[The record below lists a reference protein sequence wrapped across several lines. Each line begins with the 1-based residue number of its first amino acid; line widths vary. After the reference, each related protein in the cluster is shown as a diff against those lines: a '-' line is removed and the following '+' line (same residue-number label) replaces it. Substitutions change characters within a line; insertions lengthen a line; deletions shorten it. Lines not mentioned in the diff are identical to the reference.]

1 MHELIL
7 IVDDNA
13 KLLAGMK
20 MRLEMIGYQ
29 VLAAGDGREA
39 LDLLKSVTPHLI
51 VADVM
56 MPRVNGWDLFERIRN
71 DPRLSLIPF
80 VFVTSRTDDE
90 SIQKGK
96 RLGAEDYLTKP
107 FKAEELEATIR
118 GKLIRAAQLSRSLK
132 SQAGETTSK
141 EIQIGDLTIDLNAH
155 RVRQGD
161 AEINFSPTEFN
172 ILVQLGQRAGQTI
185 SLQELAEFN
194 FPSNS
199 EDWDAQDTLR
209 VHIKNIR
216 KKIESDPSHPRYI
229 VNIRGVGYRFES
241 ILA

>member
-20 MRLEMIGYQ
+20 MRLEMVGYQ
-29 VLAAGDGREA
+29 VLVAGDGRDA
-39 LDLLKSVTPHLI
+39 LDLLKSVTPNLI

-56 MPRVNGWDLFERIRN
+56 MPRMNGWELFERIRN
-71 DPRLSLIPF
+71 DPRLCSIPI

-96 RLGAEDYLTKP
+96 GLGAEDYLTKP

-118 GKLIRAAQLSRSLK
+118 GKLIRSAQLSRSLK
-132 SQAGETTSK
+132 SQPVDTHSK
-141 EIQIGDLTIDLNAH
+141 EIQIGDLYIDLNAH
-155 RVRQGD
+155 RVRRGD
-161 AEINFSPTEFN
+161 EEVSLSPTEFN
-172 ILVQLGQRAGQTI
+172 ILAQLGQKAGQII
-185 SLQELAEFN
+185 SMQELAEFN
-194 FPSNS
+194 FPTSHD
-199 EDWDAQDTLR
+199 DWDAQDTIR

-216 KKIESDPSHPRYI
+216 KKIEPDPSNPQYI
-229 VNIRGVGYRFES
+229 VNIRGVGYRFETIS
-241 ILA
+241 N

>member
-20 MRLEMIGYQ
+20 MRLEMVGYQ
-29 VLAAGDGREA
+29 VLVAGDGRDA

-56 MPRVNGWDLFERIRN
+56 MPRMNGWELFERIRN
-71 DPRLSLIPF
+71 DPRLSSIPI

-96 RLGAEDYLTKP
+96 GLGAEDYLTKP

-132 SQAGETTSK
+132 SQPVETNPK
-141 EIQIGDLTIDLNAH
+141 EIHIGELNIDLNAH
-155 RVRQGD
+155 RVLLGN
-161 AEINFSPTEFN
+161 EEVSLSPTEFN
-172 ILVQLGQRAGQTI
+172 ILAQLGQKAGQII
-185 SLQELAEFN
+185 SMQELAEFN
-194 FPSNS
+194 FPTSND
-199 EDWDAQDTLR
+199 DWDAQDTIR

-216 KKIESDPSHPRYI
+216 KKIEPDPSNPQYI
-229 VNIRGVGYRFES
+229 INVRGVGYRFQTIS
-241 ILA
+241 S